1 MKFITKCALL
11 MPLLAL
17 ATPALAQVVETDPPG
32 LADPAQPGSV
42 IIWPRFVAGTVNVF
56 PGTAGAFTAAKTL
69 IELGA
74 VCPAAAAP
82 CADNQTIHV
91 RLHWVCPP
99 ATGSTV
105 CNETD
110 FTVPITY
117 GTSSAGKITFN
128 PSAVPNPG
136 ASDYNGS
143 TIVPIAPCPRG
154 YLIGYAVDQFDRP
167 VKFDGL
173 IGDTVQRIFGTD
185 IQSEAAITIQADPR
199 LVVIHGA
206 NPTTTPIIALGATGG
221 LIFDGNPGHYQ
232 MVTGQLQGDVAFDS
246 DLTPPFHDGTLTLLT
261 LDVRSGLANQPT
273 AVAFDFFN
281 FYEAQLSTEF
291 TFTCWGQVQL
301 STLDPN
307 LTVGLFGSQTLN
319 GTAGARH
326 DKGLFVSGQAI
337 NATTG
342 ALVTLLGKYSTGE
355 APVAGGAANITT
367 TYTVMPGNNSV
378 PIRTTFFPSF

>member
-1 MKFITKCALL
+1 MKFITKCALAL
-11 MPLLAL
+11 MPALAL
-17 ATPALAQVVETDPPG
+17 ATPAFAQLVTTDPAG
-32 LADPAQPGSV
+32 LADPSQPGSV
-42 IIWPRFVAGTVNVF
+42 IIWPRFMTGSVTVF
-56 PGTAGAFTAAKTL
+56 PGTPGAFTAAKAL

-91 RLHWVCPP
+91 RLHWVCQGT
-99 ATGSTV
+99 TGNV
-105 CNETD
+105 CPETD

-128 PSAVPNPG
+128 PSALPSPG

-154 YLIGYAVDQFDRP
+154 YLIGYAVDQFDSP

-173 IGDTVQRIFGTD
+173 IGDVIQRAFGPD
-185 IQSEAAITIQADPR
+185 IASEEAITIQADPR
-199 LVVIHGA
+199 LVVTAGA
-206 NPTTTPIIALGATGG
+206 NPTSTPVIALGSTGG
-221 LIFDGNPGHYQ
+221 PIFDGGPGHYQ

-246 DLTPPFHDGTLTLLT
+246 DLTPPFHDGALTLFT
-261 LDVRSGLANQPT
+261 LDVHSGLANHPT
-273 AVAFDFFN
+273 AVAIDFFN
-281 FYEAQLSTEF
+281 FYEAQISTEF

-337 NATTG
+337 DTVTG
-342 ALVTLLGKYSTGE
+342 ADVTLLGIFQTGE
-355 APVAGGAANITT
+355 ASAGGAANITSVT
-367 TYTVMPGNNSV
+367 TVRPGNNSE
-378 PIRTTFFPSF
+378 PIPTTFFPSF